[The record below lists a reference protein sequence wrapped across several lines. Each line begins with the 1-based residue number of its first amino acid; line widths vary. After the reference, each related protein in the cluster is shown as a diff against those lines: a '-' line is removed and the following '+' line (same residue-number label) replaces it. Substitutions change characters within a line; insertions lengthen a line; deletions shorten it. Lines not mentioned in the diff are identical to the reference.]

1 MLTRLTELTVLQYV
15 QLYNIELFCCIPETN
30 RILYV
35 NLILTLKINI
45 KIIDFKG
52 VKRVNPKTSPFFGI
66 SVR

>member
-1 MLTRLTELTVLQYV
+1 MYK
-15 QLYNIELFCCIPETN
+15 NIASLFCIPETN

-52 VKRVNPKTSPFFGI
+52 VKRVNPKTSHHKE
-66 SVR
+66 VRTLFSTSYCI